1 MSDNTTEKP
10 APEARADDSDDKK
23 GENEKENEKSTDE
36 PSDQIKV

>member
-1 MSDNTTEKP
+1 MSDNTTEQP

-23 GENEKENEKSTDE
+23 EKNEKENGKSPDE